1 MKKLLAI
8 ETAKSAVLTQW
19 TKKIIIEKQVLSNDD
34 MKEPL
39 VSINVLRLPF
49 LIIKV
54 FFIKILAAL
63 ILREQIHI

>member
-19 TKKIIIEKQVLSNDD
+19 TKKIIIEKQILSNDD

-39 VSINVLRLPF
+39 VSINVFRLRF
-49 LIIKV
+49 LIKKRILY
-54 FFIKILAAL
+54 KILAAL
-63 ILREQIHI
+63 ILRK